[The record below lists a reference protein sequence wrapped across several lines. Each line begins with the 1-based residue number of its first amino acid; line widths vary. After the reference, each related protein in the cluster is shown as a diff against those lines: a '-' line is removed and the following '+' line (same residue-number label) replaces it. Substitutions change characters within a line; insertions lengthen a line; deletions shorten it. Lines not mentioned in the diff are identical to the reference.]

1 MSDLSAAGITLTL
14 PPGWE
19 AEISTVS
26 TGDFTPELS
35 PGVKRAQDPVIVHVG
50 NFRLPQKRGDYGG
63 GVLELLAPGDVFI
76 SIIDFGTEAA
86 SQPLFAHE
94 GVPTLSEADF
104 SPNTIVRGL
113 PGRSGCQ
120 RFFSMGG
127 RGFCLYVV
135 VGSHADRADLVGD
148 INATVGTLR
157 VE

>member
-1 MSDLSAAGITLTL
+1 MSDLSAAGISVTL

-19 AEISTVS
+19 AEISPVS
-26 TGDFTPELS
+26 TGGFTPELS
-35 PGVKRAQDPVIVHVG
+35 PDTKRAQDPVIVHMG
-50 NFRLPQKRGDYGG
+50 NFRLPQERGDYGG

-94 GVPTLSEADF
+94 GVPTLSADDF
-104 SPNTIVRGL
+104 SPNAIVRGL

-120 RFFSMGG
+120 RFYTMGG

-135 VGSHADRADLVGD
+135 VGSHADRADLITD
-148 INATVGTLR
+148 INATIRTVR